1 MPIYKGTS
9 NTSII
14 CPDRIKVCGG
24 LFLLILVNLVPI
36 SPLRLGA
43 LENQKIKKMILTI
56 LLIKIIKSQRNRTKE
71 EEERKELLNSQK
83 IIHKMANHKHTRK

>member
-43 LENQKIKKMILTI
+43 LENQRIKKMILRVFDDCQSSHCNKYA
-56 LLIKIIKSQRNRTKE
+56 LIFTYS
-71 EEERKELLNSQK
+71 
-83 IIHKMANHKHTRK
+83 